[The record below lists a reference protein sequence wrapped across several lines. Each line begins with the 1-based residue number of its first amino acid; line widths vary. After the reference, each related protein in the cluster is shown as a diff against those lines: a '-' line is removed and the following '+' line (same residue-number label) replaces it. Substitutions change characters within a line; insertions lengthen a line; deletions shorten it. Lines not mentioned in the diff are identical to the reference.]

1 MVRRDGVQVHFWRCG
16 DPAIARATS
25 AYFYT
30 ASADGLAAAMHRAAD
45 GGRIQMPQD
54 TAWGMREFYIWDPDG
69 NLLKFG
75 QDLGPKQ

>member
-1 MVRRDGVQVHFWRCG
+1 MQ
-16 DPAIARATS
+16 
-25 AYFYT
+25 
-30 ASADGLAAAMHRAAD
+30 RAAD

-75 QDLGPKQ
+75 QDLAGQTR